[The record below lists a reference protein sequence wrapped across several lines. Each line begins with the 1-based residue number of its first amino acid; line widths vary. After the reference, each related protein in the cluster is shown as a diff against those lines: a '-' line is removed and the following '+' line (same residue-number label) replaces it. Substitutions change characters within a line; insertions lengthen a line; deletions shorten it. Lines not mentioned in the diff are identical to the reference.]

1 VAKSAI
7 QYAMDELGIKYVF
20 GAEKAGVAFDCSG
33 LVQWAY
39 RSAGFSLPRTAAEQQ
54 RATQKISMA
63 QARPGDLVF
72 YGYPAHHVGI
82 YLGNGKFLEAPH
94 TGDVVKIASVG
105 HATSFGRVSG
115 YTNAFGV
122 GAAAGQ
128 AAAAAAARNPAVY
141 TSYGYVADL
150 ANSVPDIK
158 RILNEAIKQNWDVQ
172 HFQDALRGTSWWKHN
187 SDQAKKMIALSK
199 ADPAEY
205 AQQANASR
213 RHVDQISRAMGVKL
227 TDKQARALATTNLF
241 QNFDDA
247 SLQAQIGAMFTTVPG
262 GVGGTSVQLDQE
274 IRATAASYGVP
285 VTQAWVNGQIKIA
298 LNAGTGIEGA
308 TESLQKMAASLYPTL
323 AKEISAGKT
332 VADIAQPYVAQMANT
347 LEIDPGS
354 ITLQDP
360 TITKALHGQ
369 LPQVGAPA
377 APAKPGTAAAPPAG
391 PSTLYDF
398 QNALRNDPRWDKTD
412 NAKASAYSM
421 LHQLGQTFGF
431 AS

>member
-1 VAKSAI
+1 
-7 QYAMDELGIKYVF
+7 MDELGIKYVF

-94 TGDVVKIASVG
+94 TGDVVKIASIG

-122 GAAAGQ
+122 GAAAGA

-158 RILNEAIKQNWDVQ
+158 RILNQAIKQNWDVQ

-187 SDQAKKMIALSK
+187 SDQAKKMIALQK

-205 AQQANASR
+205 NAQRIAAE
-213 RHVDQISRAMGVKL
+213 RHVAQMAKAMGVKM
-227 TDKQARALATTNLF
+227 TAAQNRSLATADIF
-241 QNFDDA
+241 QNMDDA
-247 SLQAQIGAMFTTVPG
+247 TLQAQIGAMFTSVPG
-262 GVGGTSVQLDQE
+262 SSGGTSVQLNQE
-274 IRATAASYGVP
+274 ISKLASQYGVP
-285 VTQAWVNGQIKIA
+285 VTQKWINGQIKIA
-298 LNAGTGIEGA
+298 LQAGTGVEGA
-308 TESLQKMAASLYPTL
+308 TAQLQTMAASLYPTL
-323 AKEISAGKT
+323 AKEIKAGQT
-332 VADIAQPYVAQMANT
+332 VEQLAQPYVAQMANT
-347 LEIDPGS
+347 LEIDPGQ

-360 TITKALHGQ
+360 TISKALHGQ
-369 LPQVGAPA
+369 LPKAGA
-377 APAKPGTAAAPPAG
+377 APVAPKPGAAAPPASA